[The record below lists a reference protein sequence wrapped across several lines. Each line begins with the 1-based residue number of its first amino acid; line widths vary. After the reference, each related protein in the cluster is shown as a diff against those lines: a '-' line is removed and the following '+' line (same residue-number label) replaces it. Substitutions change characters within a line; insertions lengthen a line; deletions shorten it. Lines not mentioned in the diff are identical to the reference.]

1 MAAVSLSPMRA
12 LCAPR
17 SMNCMSLPE
26 TLSFY
31 APLVSE
37 LPHMR
42 KRGGVAPAARH
53 LRSDHRN
60 AGKFACGP

>member
-1 MAAVSLSPMRA
+1 
-12 LCAPR
+12 
-17 SMNCMSLPE
+17 MNCMSLPE
-26 TLSFY
+26 ILSFY

-42 KRGGVAPAARH
+42 KRGGIAPAARH